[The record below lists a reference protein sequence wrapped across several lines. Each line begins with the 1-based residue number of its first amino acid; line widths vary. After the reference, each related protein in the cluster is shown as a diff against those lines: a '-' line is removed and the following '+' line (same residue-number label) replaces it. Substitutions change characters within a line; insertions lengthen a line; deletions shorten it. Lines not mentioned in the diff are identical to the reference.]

1 MISPDAAGSDRGDFV
16 LVYDGECPVCSTYVR
31 YVRIRESVGKITLID
46 AREGGPWVRRIQE
59 EGLDL
64 NEGMVLVYGN
74 RIYHGADCIH
84 MLALLSSP
92 SGLFNRANAAIFRR
106 PGLARVLY
114 PVLRSGRNLLLRL
127 LGRSKLEPS

>member
-1 MISPDAAGSDRGDFV
+1 MSPPGTAASDEGDFV

-31 YVRIRESVGKITLID
+31 YVRIKDSVGKITLVN
-46 AREGGPWVRRIQE
+46 AREGGPWVQHVERK
-59 EGLDL
+59 GLDL
-64 NEGMVLVYGN
+64 NEGMVLIYGN

-92 SGLFNRANAAIFRR
+92 SGLFNRVNAAIFRQ
-106 PGLARVLY
+106 PGLARILY